1 MISATDLRPGKV
13 ILHNGELHRVHSM
26 IHKTPGNLRGFVQ
39 AKLRNVRTG
48 MMAEHRFRSDDKVDE
63 VNVDGEQMQYLYSD
77 ASGHH
82 FMNQQTFD
90 QLALSDDIVG
100 EALKYILPE
109 AVIRVDFYEGNAI
122 SVELPTTVTL
132 KVVETEPNMKG
143 ATATASY
150 KPAKLETGLV
160 VQVPQFIDAGTLI
173 DVDTRDD
180 SYIGRSR

>member
-1 MISATDLRPGKV
+1 MISATDLRPGTV

-39 AKLRNVRTG
+39 AKLRNVRSG
-48 MMAEHRFRSDDKVDE
+48 MMTEHRFRSEDRVEEASVDAHA
-63 VNVDGEQMQYLYSD
+63 MQYLYSD
-77 ASGHH
+77 TNGHH
-82 FMNQQTFD
+82 FMNQETFD
-90 QLALSDDIVG
+90 QVALTEEIVG
-100 EALKYILPE
+100 DAMKYILPE
-109 AVIRVDFYEGNAI
+109 AVIKVDFFEGNPI
-122 SVELPTTVTL
+122 SIELPTTVTL
-132 KVVETEPNMKG
+132 KVTETEPNMKG

-150 KPAKLETGLV
+150 KPATLETGLV

>member
-63 VNVDGEQMQYLYSD
+63 VNVDGETMQYLYSD
-77 ASGHH
+77 GDGHH

-90 QLALSDDIVG
+90 QVALSDDIVG
-100 EALKYILPE
+100 EAMKYILPE
-109 AVIRVDFYEGNAI
+109 AVIRVDFYEGTPI
-122 SVELPTTVTL
+122 SIELPTTVRL
-132 KVVETEPNMKG
+132 KVAETEPNMKG

-150 KPAKLETGLV
+150 KPAKLETGLM

-180 SYIGRSR
+180 SYIGRAR